1 MNKKDNLEIKSEV
14 CPLLSSHCRRRIMVG
29 LSEEGCMNGS
39 YESCLTYKVVL
50 SCAEER
56 EPNYALSGVGRF
68 KK

>member
-1 MNKKDNLEIKSEV
+1 MTEKNNLETKSEV

-39 YESCLTYKVVL
+39 YESCLTYKVI
-50 SCAEER
+50 ER
-56 EPNYALSGVGRF
+56 SSEGRTPYIGSMGGF